1 MTYFASEFK
10 LALRNL
16 GARHP
21 EAYDDFVKLLQPAEA
36 KASRIRVTKRH
47 VTGSAAAADES
58 ETGDGVA
65 PAAADDSV
73 FATMTEKPHSER
85 QLWRTVERKKSVGKE
100 EDVVNPQWSTIER
113 NMSA

>member
-47 VTGSAAAADES
+47 VTGSAADEKS
-58 ETGDGVA
+58 EAGDGVA
-65 PAAADDSV
+65 TAAADDSV